1 MIVLSKKDRGLSAMS
16 RRLLA
21 LFLCVVLF
29 ALVIPAAAFAEED
42 YDTVTI
48 QKGDTVLKLLK
59 ARGRSYETDKYI
71 VMVLNRLDRESKLE
85 ILSIGDTLKIPKA
98 STEIIGRA
106 PHLISSLDTIDYY
119 VIPYKIQKGDTIKF
133 IYKLWG
139 LPYDSYADRIA
150 ALNPGVDLDKLYVGD
165 LVLLPTTEK
174 NLKTNVY
181 TTVMSH
187 TLLQDESVESVFE
200 RYGIDF
206 TKNRDELQKYNAK
219 AFDKLGAGEKLLIPL
234 IWN

>member
-1 MIVLSKKDRGLSAMS
+1 MSK
-16 RRLLA
+16 RLLA
-21 LFLCVVLF
+21 LFLCVCLF
-29 ALVIPAAAFAEED
+29 AMLLPAAAFAEDD

-59 ARGRSYETDKYI
+59 ARDRSYETDKYI

-85 ILSIGDTLKIPKA
+85 ILSIGDTLKLPK
-98 STEIIGRA
+98 SPKDIIGSA
-106 PHLISSLDTIDYY
+106 PHLISSKDTVDYY
-119 VIPYKIQKGDTIKF
+119 VIPYKIQKGDTVKF

-150 ALNPGVDLDKLYVGD
+150 ALNPGVDLDNVYVGD
-165 LVLLPTTEK
+165 LLLLPTTEK

-187 TLLQDESVESVFE
+187 ILLQDESVKSVFD

-206 TKNRDELQKYNAK
+206 ESRRDELQKYNSES
-219 AFDKLGAGEKLLIPL
+219 FDKLKAGDKLLIPL
-234 IWN
+234 IWD

>member
-1 MIVLSKKDRGLSAMS
+1 MSK
-16 RRLLA
+16 RLFA
-21 LFLCVVLF
+21 LFLCAFMLC
-29 ALVIPAAAFAEED
+29 LLIPSAAFAEDD

-71 VMVLNRLDRESKLE
+71 VMVLNHLDRESKLE

-98 STEIIGRA
+98 STEIVGSA
-106 PHLISSLDTIDYY
+106 PHLISALDSVDYY
-119 VIPYKIQKGDTIKF
+119 VIPYKIQKGDTVKF

-139 LPYDSYADRIA
+139 LPYDSYSDRIA
-150 ALNPGVDLDKLYVGD
+150 ALNPGVDLDNVYPGD
-165 LVLLPTTEK
+165 LLLLPTTEK

-187 TLLQDESVESVFE
+187 TLLQDESVRSVFE

-206 TKNRDELQKYNAK
+206 DKNQAELQKYNTK
-219 AFDKLGAGEKLLIPL
+219 AFDKLGAGDKLLIPL
-234 IWN
+234 IWD

>member
-1 MIVLSKKDRGLSAMS
+1 MSKRIP
-16 RRLLA
+16 A

-29 ALVIPAAAFAEED
+29 VLLLPAAAFAEVD

-59 ARGRSYETDKYI
+59 ARDRSYETDKYI
-71 VMVLNRLDRESKLE
+71 VMVLNQLDRESELE
-85 ILSIGDTLKIPKA
+85 VLSIGDTIKIPKA
-98 STEIIGRA
+98 VKDIEGAA
-106 PHLISSLDTIDYY
+106 PHLISSKDKIDYY

-150 ALNPGVDLDKLYVGD
+150 ALNPGVDLDNVYPGD
-165 LVLLPTTEK
+165 LLLLPTTEK

-187 TLLQDESVESVFE
+187 TLLQDETPESVFA

-206 TKNRDELQKYNAK
+206 EKNQADLQKYNTAPFFTMK
-219 AFDKLGAGEKLLIPL
+219 TGDKLLIPL

>member
-1 MIVLSKKDRGLSAMS
+1 MSKRF
-16 RRLLA
+16 LA
-21 LFLCVVLF
+21 LFLCVMLFVL
-29 ALVIPAAAFAEED
+29 LLPAAAFAEVD

-59 ARGRSYETDKYI
+59 ARDRSYETDKYI
-71 VMVLNRLDRESKLE
+71 VMVLNRLDRESELE
-85 ILSIGDTLKIPKA
+85 VLSVGQTLKIPKA
-98 STEIIGRA
+98 VKDIEGTA
-106 PHLISSLDTIDYY
+106 PNLISSKDKIDYY
-119 VIPYKIQKGDTIKF
+119 VVPYKIQKGDTIKF

-139 LPYDSYADRIA
+139 LPYNDYADIIK
-150 ALNPGVDLDKLYVGD
+150 ALNPGKDLDQIYVGD
-165 LVLLPTTEK
+165 LFFLPTTEK

-187 TLLQDESVESVFE
+187 TLLQDETPESVFA

-206 TKNRDELQKYNAK
+206 EKNQAELQKYNTAPFFTMK
-219 AFDKLGAGEKLLIPL
+219 AGDKLLIPL

>member
-1 MIVLSKKDRGLSAMS
+1 MSK
-16 RRLLA
+16 RLLA
-21 LFLCVVLF
+21 LFLCVCLF
-29 ALVIPAAAFAEED
+29 ALLLPAAAFAEDD

-59 ARGRSYETDKYI
+59 ARDRSYETDKYI

-85 ILSIGDTLKIPKA
+85 ILSIGDTLKIPK
-98 STEIIGRA
+98 SPKDIIGSA
-106 PHLISSLDTIDYY
+106 PHLISSKDTVDYY
-119 VIPYKIQKGDTIKF
+119 VIPYKIQKGDTVKF

-150 ALNPGVDLDKLYVGD
+150 ALNPGVDLNNLYVGD
-165 LVLLPTTEK
+165 MLLLPTTEK

-187 TLLQDESVESVFE
+187 ILLQDESVKSVFD

-206 TKNRDELQKYNAK
+206 DSRRDELQKYNSES
-219 AFDKLGAGEKLLIPL
+219 FDKLKAGDKLLIPL
-234 IWN
+234 IWD

>member
-1 MIVLSKKDRGLSAMS
+1 MSKRF
-16 RRLLA
+16 LA
-21 LFLCVVLF
+21 LFLCVMLF
-29 ALVIPAAAFAEED
+29 ALLLPAAAFAEDD

-59 ARGRSYETDKYI
+59 AHDRSYETDKYI

-85 ILSIGDTLKIPKA
+85 ILSIGDTLKIPK
-98 STEIIGRA
+98 SPKDIIGSA
-106 PHLISSLDTIDYY
+106 PHLISSKDTVDYY
-119 VIPYKIQKGDTIKF
+119 VIPYKIQKGDTVKF

-150 ALNPGVDLDKLYVGD
+150 ALNPGVDLDNVYVGD
-165 LVLLPTTEK
+165 LLLLPTTEK

-187 TLLQDESVESVFE
+187 ILLQDESVKSVFD

-206 TKNRDELQKYNAK
+206 DARRDELQKYNSES
-219 AFDKLGAGEKLLIPL
+219 FDKLKAGDKLLIPL
-234 IWN
+234 IWD

>member
-1 MIVLSKKDRGLSAMS
+1 MSK
-16 RRLLA
+16 RLLA
-21 LFLCVVLF
+21 LFLCVCLF
-29 ALVIPAAAFAEED
+29 ALLPAAAFAEDD

-59 ARGRSYETDKYI
+59 ARDRSYETDKYI

-85 ILSIGDTLKIPKA
+85 ILSIGDTLKIPK
-98 STEIIGRA
+98 SPKDIIGSA
-106 PHLISSLDTIDYY
+106 PHLISSKDTVDYY
-119 VIPYKIQKGDTIKF
+119 VIPYKIQKGDTVKF

-150 ALNPGVDLDKLYVGD
+150 ALNPGVDLNNLYVGD
-165 LVLLPTTEK
+165 MLLLPTTEK

-187 TLLQDESVESVFE
+187 ILLQDESVKSVFD

-206 TKNRDELQKYNAK
+206 DSRRDELQTYNSES
-219 AFDKLGAGEKLLIPL
+219 FDKLKAGDKLLIPL
-234 IWN
+234 IWE

>member
-1 MIVLSKKDRGLSAMS
+1 MSK
-16 RRLLA
+16 RLLA
-21 LFLCVVLF
+21 LFLCVCLF
-29 ALVIPAAAFAEED
+29 ALLLPAAAFAEDD

-59 ARGRSYETDKYI
+59 ARDRSYETDKYI

-85 ILSIGDTLKIPKA
+85 ILSIGDTLKIPK
-98 STEIIGRA
+98 SPKDIIGSA
-106 PHLISSLDTIDYY
+106 PHLISSKDTVDYY

-150 ALNPGVDLDKLYVGD
+150 ALNPGVDLDNVYVGD
-165 LVLLPTTEK
+165 LLLLPTTEK

-187 TLLQDESVESVFE
+187 ILLQDESVKSVFD

-206 TKNRDELQKYNAK
+206 DSRRDELQKYNSES
-219 AFDKLGAGEKLLIPL
+219 FDKLKAGDKLLIPL
-234 IWN
+234 IWD

>member
-1 MIVLSKKDRGLSAMS
+1 MSK
-16 RRLLA
+16 RLLA
-21 LFLCVVLF
+21 LFLCVCLF
-29 ALVIPAAAFAEED
+29 ALLLPAAAFAEDD

-59 ARGRSYETDKYI
+59 ARDRSYETDKYI

-85 ILSIGDTLKIPKA
+85 ILSIGDTLKIPK
-98 STEIIGRA
+98 SPKDIIGSA
-106 PHLISSLDTIDYY
+106 PHLISSKDTVDYY
-119 VIPYKIQKGDTIKF
+119 VIPYKIQKGDTVKF

-150 ALNPGVDLDKLYVGD
+150 ALNPGVDLDNVYVGD
-165 LVLLPTTEK
+165 LLLLPTTEK

-187 TLLQDESVESVFE
+187 ILLQDESVKSVFD

-206 TKNRDELQKYNAK
+206 DSRRDELQKYNSESFDTLK
-219 AFDKLGAGEKLLIPL
+219 AGDKLLIPL
-234 IWN
+234 IWD

>member
-1 MIVLSKKDRGLSAMS
+1 MSK
-16 RRLLA
+16 RLLA
-21 LFLCVVLF
+21 LFLCVCLF
-29 ALVIPAAAFAEED
+29 ALLLPAAAFAEDD

-59 ARGRSYETDKYI
+59 ARDRSYETDKYI

-85 ILSIGDTLKIPKA
+85 ILSIGDTLKLPK
-98 STEIIGRA
+98 SPKDIVGSA
-106 PHLISSLDTIDYY
+106 PHLISSKDTVDYY
-119 VIPYKIQKGDTIKF
+119 VIPYKIQKGDTLKF

-150 ALNPGVDLDKLYVGD
+150 ALNPGVDLNNLYVGD
-165 LVLLPTTEK
+165 VLLLPTTEK

-187 TLLQDESVESVFE
+187 ILLQDESVKSVFD
-200 RYGIDF
+200 RYGIDYDSR
-206 TKNRDELQKYNAK
+206 RDELQKYNSES
-219 AFDKLGAGEKLLIPL
+219 FDKLGAGEKLLIPL
-234 IWN
+234 IWD

>member
-1 MIVLSKKDRGLSAMS
+1 MFKRIP
-16 RRLLA
+16 A

-29 ALVIPAAAFAEED
+29 VLLLPAAAFAEVD

-59 ARGRSYETDKYI
+59 ARDRSYETDKYI
-71 VMVLNRLDRESKLE
+71 VMVLNQLDRESELE
-85 ILSIGDTLKIPKA
+85 VLSIGDTIKIPKA
-98 STEIIGRA
+98 VKDIEGAA
-106 PHLISSLDTIDYY
+106 PHLISSKDKIDYY

-139 LPYDSYADRIA
+139 LPYDEYDDIIKD
-150 ALNPGVDLDKLYVGD
+150 LNPGKDLDKIFVGD
-165 LVLLPTTEK
+165 LFFLPTTEK

-187 TLLQDESVESVFE
+187 ALLQDETPESVFA

-206 TKNRDELQKYNAK
+206 EKNQADLQKYNTAPFFTMK
-219 AFDKLGAGEKLLIPL
+219 TGDKLLIPL